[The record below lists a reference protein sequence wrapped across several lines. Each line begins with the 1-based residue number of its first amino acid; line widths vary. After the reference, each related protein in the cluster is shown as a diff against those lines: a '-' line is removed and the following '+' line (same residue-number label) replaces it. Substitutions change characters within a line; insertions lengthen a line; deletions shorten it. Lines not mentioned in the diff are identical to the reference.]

1 MLDDTRDE
9 ILKILCGLL
18 AFIIALFGVA
28 YTIVYYMITI
38 CLLGAGA
45 CLGLI
50 TWCIFRAVFQSIFER
65 IPIKKFFDRRL
76 HKNFISKIKQME
88 CEKNIARDR
97 LNSII
102 VDVRMR
108 NKENNRIMEEIR
120 INEAIIK
127 RKVRGFESRV
137 FNRYQVNPTVPDILV
152 PPHQEP
158 EAPSL
163 RPIVRWLFAEDLQ
176 LYDHECAIARY
187 EAQFSGEIPKIQ
199 YLDEEHAYLAATLDE
214 INSRRSCV
222 ELLPDLPKPNRM
234 AERTRKYLDE
244 INSLRFKPSPYPHF
258 VPPCGCQRRP
268 FSPPSP
274 PPVSKPKPFLVEIP
288 KMTLGPLFEA
298 ASHPPLP
305 THTLGVAPPS
315 NPDALFADP
324 PRLIWQPSS
333 AWGAPSVS
341 APVFSSAPRP
351 PPPSAAAAAPPV
363 FGSLFGPPPPS
374 APAAAIPIPPATPKV
389 APSAPASPPRAPNPL
404 SLAERLSDPAGVRA
418 PLPGAGSPRANPLSL
433 AARLTDPTGVRA
445 PRSPPAASIFEA
457 SESAE
462 AGRRRSKEAERELAR
477 VRLAVRLGKPL

>member
-9 ILKILCGLL
+9 VLEILRGLL

-28 YTIVYYMITI
+28 YTIVYYMIAI

-45 CLGLI
+45 CLSLI
-50 TWCIFRAVFQSIFER
+50 AWCILRAVLQSVSEHIHL
-65 IPIKKFFDRRL
+65 KKFFDRRL
-76 HKNFISKIKQME
+76 QKSFISKIKQME

-97 LNSII
+97 LDSII
-102 VDVRMR
+102 GEVRMR

-120 INEAIIK
+120 TNEAIIK

-163 RPIVRWLFAEDLQ
+163 RPIVRWLFAQDLQ
-176 LYDHECAIARY
+176 LYDHECAVARY

-199 YLDEEHAYLAATLDE
+199 YLDEEHAYLAATLDD
-214 INSRRSCV
+214 INSRRSRV
-222 ELLPDLPKPNRM
+222 ELLADLPKPNRM

-244 INSLRFKPSPYPHF
+244 INSLRFKPSAYPHF
-258 VPPCGCQRRP
+258 VPPCDCQRRP

-274 PPVSKPKPFLVEIP
+274 PPVRPPKPFVEIP

-298 ASHPPLP
+298 ASRPPLP
-305 THTLGVAPPS
+305 THTLGMAPPS

-341 APVFSSAPRP
+341 P
-351 PPPSAAAAAPPV
+351 PPPPPPAPPV
-363 FGSLFGPPPPS
+363 LGSLFGPPPPL
-374 APAAAIPIPPATPKV
+374 APAAVPAAPAAPATPKV

-445 PRSPPAASIFEA
+445 PRPPPAAASIFET
-457 SESAE
+457 SESKQAE
-462 AGRRRSKEAERELAR
+462 KELAR
-477 VRLAVRLGKPL
+477 DRLAARLGKPL